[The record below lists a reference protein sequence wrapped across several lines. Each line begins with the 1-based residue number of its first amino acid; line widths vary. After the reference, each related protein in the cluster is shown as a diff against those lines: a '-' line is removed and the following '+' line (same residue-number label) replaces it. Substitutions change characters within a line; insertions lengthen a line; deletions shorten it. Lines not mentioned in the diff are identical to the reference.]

1 MNTIHKRLVRVTLDI
16 ECYNDLD
23 LDIDWADV
31 LDLQDDESVHYTIK
45 EVGDLGWCASLK
57 IELV

>member
-23 LDIDWADV
+23 LDIDWAHV
-31 LDLQDDESVHYTIK
+31 LDLQDDESVYYNIK
-45 EVGDLGWCASLK
+45 EVGDLD
-57 IELV
+57 